1 MSGDNSTF
9 WFNAMKEEMA
19 KNQVWDL
26 VDLPKGVVAIGCKW
40 VYKTKTDASDNVE
53 QYKTRLVAKGFTQN
67 EGIDYHETFSQISK
81 NDSIRIIMA
90 LIVHFDL

>member
-26 VDLPKGVVAIGCKW
+26 VNLPKGVVTIGCK
-40 VYKTKTDASDNVE
+40 
-53 QYKTRLVAKGFTQN
+53 
-67 EGIDYHETFSQISK
+67 
-81 NDSIRIIMA
+81 
-90 LIVHFDL
+90 